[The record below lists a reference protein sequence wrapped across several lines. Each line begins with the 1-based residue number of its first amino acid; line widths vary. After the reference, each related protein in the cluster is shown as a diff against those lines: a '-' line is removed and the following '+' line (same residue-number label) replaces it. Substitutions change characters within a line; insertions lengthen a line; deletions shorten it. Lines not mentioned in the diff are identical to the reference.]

1 MSSNEVFSGLVA
13 GVLSAVV
20 FNPLDKA
27 IFISTTKNISFFN
40 RQVWSNCFK
49 GTSNAILSRLVSSGL
64 YFSFIDHFSQ
74 SFFPVQTAFTASFL
88 VNVST
93 NPVNLVKFHSWFNN
107 LSTRESVSFFYKSHG
122 IRGFYIGF
130 PAVFL
135 RDFIFNTSYI
145 SFRRKEDHLFNLT
158 LISGSLILV
167 SPLNLV
173 KNLKYG
179 SNQDLRTIVRNF
191 KFRQL
196 GLSQSILRTSL
207 SFYFSQHIYDISKS
221 FLEKNK

>member
-1 MSSNEVFSGLVA
+1 MSSNEVFSGVIT
-13 GVLSAVV
+13 GVISAIV

-40 RQVWSNCFK
+40 RQVWCNSFN
-49 GTSNAILSRLVSSGL
+49 GTSNAILSRLVSNGL
-64 YFSFIDHFSQ
+64 YFSFIDHLSQ
-74 SFFPVQTAFTASFL
+74 SFSPIQTALTASFL

-107 LSTRESVSFFYKSHG
+107 TSTRDSVSFFYKSYG

-135 RDFIFNTSYI
+135 RDFLFNSSYI
-145 SFRRKEDHLFNLT
+145 SFKKKDDHLFNLA
-158 LISGSLILV
+158 LISGSLVIV

-179 SNQDLRTIVRNF
+179 SNQDIRTIIKNF

-196 GLSQSILRTSL
+196 GLSQSLIRTSL
-207 SFYFSQHIYDISKS
+207 SFYFSQYMYDISKS
-221 FLEKNK
+221 FLEKK

>member
-1 MSSNEVFSGLVA
+1 MSSNEVFSGVVS
-13 GVLSAVV
+13 GVLSAIV

-40 RQVWSNCFK
+40 RQVWSNCYN

-64 YFSFIDHFSQ
+64 YFSFIDHFSK
-74 SFFPVQTAFTASFL
+74 SFSPIQTAFTASLL

-107 LSTRESVSFFYKSHG
+107 LSTRESVGFFYKTHG
-122 IRGFYIGF
+122 FRGFYIGL

-135 RDFIFNTSYI
+135 RDFLFNSSYI
-145 SFRRKEDHLFNLT
+145 SFKKKDDHLFNLA
-158 LISGSLILV
+158 LISGSLVLV

-179 SNQDLRTIVRNF
+179 SNQDFRTIIRNF

-196 GLSQSILRTSL
+196 GLSQSLIRTSL
-207 SFYFSQHIYDISKS
+207 SFYFSQYMYDISKS
-221 FLEKNK
+221 FLEKK

>member
-1 MSSNEVFSGLVA
+1 MSSNEVFSGVVA

-40 RQVWSNCFK
+40 RQVWSNCFN

-74 SFFPVQTAFTASFL
+74 SFSPIQTAFTTSFL

-93 NPVNLVKFHSWFNN
+93 NPVNLVKFHSWFNTI
-107 LSTRESVSFFYKSHG
+107 STRDSISFFYKSHG

-130 PAVFL
+130 PAIFL
-135 RDFIFNTSYI
+135 RDFMFNASYI
-145 SFRRKEDHLFNLT
+145 SFRKKDEHFFNLA
-158 LISGSLILV
+158 LISGSLIIV

-179 SNQDLRTIVRNF
+179 SNQDLRTIIMNF

-196 GLSQSILRTSL
+196 GLSQCLLRTSL
-207 SFYFSQHIYDISKS
+207 SFYFSQFIYDASKS

>member
-13 GVLSAVV
+13 GVISAIV

-40 RQVWSNCFK
+40 RQVWSNCFN
-49 GTSNAILSRLVSSGL
+49 GTTNAILSRLVSSGL

-74 SFFPVQTAFTASFL
+74 SFSPIQTGFTASFL
-88 VNVST
+88 VNIST
-93 NPVNLVKFHSWFNN
+93 NPVNLVKFHSWFNG
-107 LSTRESVSFFYKSHG
+107 LSTRDSIGFFYKTHG

-135 RDFIFNTSYI
+135 RDFLFNTSYI
-145 SFRRKEDHLFNLT
+145 SFKKKDDHFFNLA
-158 LISGSLILV
+158 LISGTLIIV
-167 SPLNLV
+167 SPFNLV

-179 SNQDLRTIVRNF
+179 SNDDLRTIANNF

-196 GLSQSILRTSL
+196 GLSKSLIRTSL
-207 SFYFSQHIYDISKS
+207 SFYFSQFIYDVSKS
-221 FLEKNK
+221 FMEKNK